1 VNPTESKIAFN
12 RLHHLLMI
20 ALVLVAAPL
29 NSGAATT
36 VFHMNLSGSFAEVF
50 SCDVNGVC
58 SSVFVGSLSSPG
70 AAPQWMLSYSLILPN
85 GDQYFGFGGIPAANV
100 TVKGATSLTLADTD
114 TSVLA
119 TTTGFLNLFCPA
131 GGFDCFS
138 ATGGVISGTWQR
150 VPLFSNHFTFSSTFH
165 SGHLV
170 STLHGTADDDSA
182 TVTFSVLGNNSIAV
196 TGDMGTQHNSGINL
210 QQQ

>member
-1 VNPTESKIAFN
+1 MSKIVFK
-12 RLHHLLMI
+12 LEQLLMI
-20 ALVLVAAPL
+20 ALVLVAVPL
-29 NSGAATT
+29 NSAAATT
-36 VFHMNLSGSFAEVF
+36 VFHMNLSGPFADVF

-58 SSVFVGSLSSPG
+58 SSVFVGSLSALG

-85 GDQYFGFGGIPAANV
+85 GDQYFGFGGIPATNV

-119 TTTGFLNLFCPA
+119 STLGFLNLFCPA
-131 GGFDCFS
+131 DGSGCLP

-150 VPLFSNHFTFSSTFH
+150 VQLFSNHSTFSSTSH
-165 SGHLV
+165 SGHLL
-170 STLHGTADDDSA
+170 STFHGTADDFSA

-196 TGDMGTQHNSGINL
+196 LGDMGTQHNSGISL

>member
-50 SCDVNGVC
+50 SCDVNSVC

-70 AAPQWMLSYSLILPN
+70 AAPQWMLSYSLVLPN
-85 GDQYFGFGGIPAANV
+85 GDQYFGFGGIPGANV
-100 TVKGATSLTLADTD
+100 TVKGAASLTLAETD

-119 TTTGFLNLFCPA
+119 TTMGFVNLFCPA
-131 GGFDCFS
+131 GSDCLP
-138 ATGGVISGTWQR
+138 ATGGVVSGTWQR
-150 VPLFSNHFTFSSTFH
+150 VPLFSSHSTFSSTFH
-165 SGHLV
+165 SGYLL
-170 STLHGTADDDSA
+170 STFDGTADDLSA

>member
-1 VNPTESKIAFN
+1 VNPTDSKLVFK
-12 RLHHLLMI
+12 LHQLLMI

-36 VFHMNLSGSFAEVF
+36 VFHMNLSGPFAEVF

-58 SSVFVGSLSSPG
+58 SSVFVGSLAAPG
-70 AAPQWMLSYSLILPN
+70 ATPQWMMSYSLILPN

-114 TSVLA
+114 TSALA
-119 TTTGFLNLFCPA
+119 NTTGFLNLFCPA
-131 GGFDCFS
+131 GGFDCFP

-150 VPLFSNHFTFSSTFH
+150 VKLFSNHSTFSSTSH

-170 STLHGTADDDSA
+170 STFHGTADDDSA
-182 TVTFSVLGNNSIAV
+182 MVTFSVLGNNSIAV
-196 TGDMGTQHNSGINL
+196 LGDMGTQHNSGISL